1 MMETIRRIS
10 FGDDFRNEVQE
21 IVACAVETD
30 PERFMWRYNAL
41 PQSFGGRFVNADLFK
56 ETFEQYAESRESRNL
71 FNTPVHN
78 AAAVLASEQL
88 RRTLQEKPESGRN
101 RVILLTGSPGSGKT
115 STVLEKTRWPDKV
128 HAIYEGQLAEPEVA
142 IAKVRQ
148 TLDAGF
154 KPVIFVAHTTPEQ
167 ALDNALTR
175 FDESGRGASI
185 MAIAKI
191 QGGLPNGL
199 RAVHHTFGDRV
210 ELRVWDRRIFDKP
223 ELYRG
228 WEHIPVL
235 ESEGNHE
242 HIRHRLAQHLE
253 LRRTSL
259 SEPAYRQAA
268 GLAPIFTGKYRGSSD
283 TSHDQSLDRPG
294 RTREGKKTAVLTQPS
309 DLSFVDFAQ
318 SLGVYIDPQQLRV
331 DGRVHRACV
340 GDGPTGKTD
349 ASYLLR
355 EDGTGWVT
363 NFKSSGKPIYY
374 RPAGPTRNLSEE
386 ELARIKSNQE
396 ALARQQDERRHGA
409 VLEALS
415 RWRDSREVLDF
426 PYLGDPKLHPAGLR
440 QGRAKLLVPVL
451 AIDDR
456 DGAHWVGMQQIDW
469 DESGKVAGKRFVSG
483 TPSRG
488 GFAVVPIKGGDE
500 EAPLRAFES
509 IITSPQVVIC
519 EGIGTALAIHQ
530 ATGLPVIAALSAQN
544 MPVVARALNSRLQ
557 GNVVICAD
565 NDGEKNGF
573 KGQSYALKASRV
585 FDKPAGITIP
595 ARPHG
600 VTPSGYDARDLLRDA
615 GPEAVQSIINN
626 PTEPDSLE
634 KILSPQPIITTKT
647 TEAKPTMETT
657 VMNPAQVASFFDSL
671 NKAREETDE
680 KRDNRIVSELKQT
693 VNQGVESIMALF
705 EAHKRAD
712 APKQQDQPQTQTL
725 VETASNADSPENK
738 VEVHGDDSGSSGQP
752 GSGVGRE
759 YKIDFSGM
767 AADQVLSRLDWNGAH
782 ALRLAGD
789 GMELSQEQVMLLRGG
804 EQPDLIDE
812 RSALTELGKLAYERL
827 TDAKTARYL
836 EQKQLQTRNIDQ
848 QAEERKS
855 MGLHKTSY
863 HHSRSNTHAG
873 GMEI

>member
-1 MMETIRRIS
+1 MMETIQRIS
-10 FGDDFRNEVQE
+10 FSDDFRNEVQD
-21 IVACAVETD
+21 IVASAVETD
-30 PERFMWRYNAL
+30 PERFMRRYSAL

-56 ETFEQYAESRESRNL
+56 ETFEQYAESKESRNL

-78 AAAVLASEQL
+78 AAAVLTSEQL

-101 RVILLTGSPGSGKT
+101 EVILLTGSPGSGKT

-128 HAIYEGQLAEPEVA
+128 HALYEGQLADPEVA
-142 IAKVRQ
+142 TAKVMQ

-154 KPVIFVAHTTPEQ
+154 NPVIVVAHTTPEQ

-185 MAIAKI
+185 MAIARI

-199 RAVHHTFGDRV
+199 RAVHHIFGDGV
-210 ELRVWDRRIFDKP
+210 ELRIWDRRIFDEPK
-223 ELYRG
+223 LYRG

-242 HIRHRLAQHLE
+242 HIRHRLTQHLE

-259 SEPAYRQAA
+259 TESAYRQAA
-268 GLAPIFTGKYRGSSD
+268 GLAPTVTGEDRGHHGSD
-283 TSHDQSLDRPG
+283 EAIHDQSLNGPG
-294 RTREGKKTAVLTQPS
+294 RTRESKKTAVLTQPS

-340 GDGPTGKTD
+340 GDGSTGKTD

-386 ELARIKSNQE
+386 ELSRIKSNQE
-396 ALARQQDERRHGA
+396 ALARQQDERRNGA
-409 VLEALS
+409 VLESLS
-415 RWRDSREVLDF
+415 RWRESREVLDF
-426 PYLGDPKLHPAGLR
+426 PYLDDPKLHPAGLR

-456 DGAHWVGMQQIDW
+456 DGVHWVGMQRIDW
-469 DESGKVAGKRFVSG
+469 GESGESAEKRFVSG
-483 TPSRG
+483 TPSMG
-488 GFAVVPIKGGDE
+488 GFAVIPIVGGDE

-544 MPVVARALNSRLQ
+544 MPVVARVLKSRLR

-565 NDGEKNGF
+565 HDGEKNSF
-573 KGQSYALKASRV
+573 KGQRYALKASGV
-585 FDKPAGITIP
+585 LDKPAGITIP
-595 ARPHG
+595 ARLHG

-615 GPEAVQSIINN
+615 GHEAVQAIINN
-626 PTEPDSLE
+626 PTELGSLE
-634 KILSPQPIITTKT
+634 KILSPQSITTKT

-657 VMNPAQVASFFDSL
+657 VMNPVQVASFFDTL

-705 EAHKRAD
+705 EAHKLAD

-725 VETASNADSPENK
+725 VETASNADSPVSK
-738 VEVHGDDSGSSGQP
+738 VEVHGGDSGSSGQP
-752 GSGVGRE
+752 GSGAGRE

-767 AADQVLSRLDWNGAH
+767 AADHALSLLDWNGAH

-789 GMELSQEQVMLLRGG
+789 GMELSQDQVLLLRSGK
-804 EQPDLIDE
+804 QPDLIDE

-827 TDAKTARYL
+827 TSAKIAQNL
-836 EQKQLQTRNIDQ
+836 EQQQLQTRNIDQ

-855 MGLHKTSY
+855 KEAHKSD
-863 HHSRSNTHAG
+863 HSFAG
-873 GMEI
+873 GIGFGG

>member
-1 MMETIRRIS
+1 MMETIQRIS
-10 FGDDFRNEVQE
+10 FSDDFRNEVQD
-21 IVACAVETD
+21 IVASAVETD
-30 PERFMWRYNAL
+30 PERFIRWYNAL

-56 ETFEQYAESRESRNL
+56 ETFEQYAESKESRNL

-101 RVILLTGSPGSGKT
+101 EVILLTGSPGSGKT
-115 STVLEKTRWPDKV
+115 STVLEKIRWPDKV
-128 HAIYEGQLAEPEVA
+128 HAIYEGQLADPEVA
-142 IAKVRQ
+142 IAKVMQ

-154 KPVIFVAHTTPEQ
+154 NPVIVVAHTTPEQ

-185 MAIAKI
+185 MAIARI

-199 RAVHHTFGDRV
+199 RAVHHIFGDGV
-210 ELRVWDRRIFDKP
+210 ELRIWDRRIFGEPK
-223 ELYRG
+223 LYRG

-242 HIRHRLAQHLE
+242 HIRHRLTQHLE

-259 SEPAYRQAA
+259 TESAYRQAA
-268 GLAPIFTGKYRGSSD
+268 GLAPTVTGKDRGHHGSD
-283 TSHDQSLDRPG
+283 EAIHDQSLNGPG
-294 RTREGKKTAVLTQPS
+294 RTRESKKTAVLTQPS

-340 GDGPTGKTD
+340 GDGSTGKTD

-386 ELARIKSNQE
+386 ELSRIKSNQE
-396 ALARQQDERRHGA
+396 ALARQQDERRNGA
-409 VLEALS
+409 VLESLS
-415 RWRDSREVLDF
+415 RWRESREVLDF
-426 PYLGDPKLHPAGLR
+426 PYLDDPKLHPAGLR

-451 AIDDR
+451 AIGDR
-456 DGAHWVGMQQIDW
+456 DGVHWVGMQRIDW
-469 DESGKVAGKRFVSG
+469 GESGESAEKRFVSG
-483 TPSRG
+483 TPSMG
-488 GFAVVPIKGGDE
+488 GFAVIPIVGGDE

-544 MPVVARALNSRLQ
+544 MPVVARALKSRLR

-565 NDGEKNGF
+565 HDGEKNSF
-573 KGQSYALKASRV
+573 KGQRYALKASSIL
-585 FDKPAGITIP
+585 DKPAGITIP
-595 ARPHG
+595 ARLHG

-615 GPEAVQSIINN
+615 GHEAVQAIINN
-626 PTEPDSLE
+626 PTELDSLE
-634 KILSPQPIITTKT
+634 KILSPQSITTKT

-657 VMNPAQVASFFDSL
+657 VMNPAQVASFFDTL

-705 EAHKRAD
+705 EAHKLAD

-725 VETASNADSPENK
+725 VETASNADSPVSK
-738 VEVHGDDSGSSGQP
+738 VEVHGGDSESSGQP

-759 YKIDFSGM
+759 SKIDFAGM
-767 AADQVLSRLDWNGAH
+767 AVDHALSRLDWNGAH

-789 GMELSQEQVMLLRGG
+789 GMELSQDQVLLLRSGK
-804 EQPDLIDE
+804 QPDLIDE

-827 TDAKTARYL
+827 TAAKTVRNL
-836 EQKQLQTRNIDQ
+836 EQQQLQTRNINQ
-848 QAEERKS
+848 QTEDKARKD
-855 MGLHKTSY
+855 HKTMPRLEQD
-863 HHSRSNTHAG
+863 SRETG
-873 GMEI
+873 LGR